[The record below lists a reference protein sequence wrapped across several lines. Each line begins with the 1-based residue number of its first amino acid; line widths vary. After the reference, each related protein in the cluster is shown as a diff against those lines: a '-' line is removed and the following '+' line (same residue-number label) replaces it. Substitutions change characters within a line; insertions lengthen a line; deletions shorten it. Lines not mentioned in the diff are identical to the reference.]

1 MNQDAVFFA
10 IAGLVVLALM
20 IIGPGFVVWQ
30 YQRGGIAE
38 VHDKPTKRSRLTE
51 RQSDST

>member
-30 YQRGGIAE
+30 YQRGGTAK
-38 VHDKPTKRSRLTE
+38 VHDKPSKPSGLM
-51 RQSDST
+51 

>member
-1 MNQDAVFFA
+1 MNQDVVFFA

-30 YQRGGIAE
+30 YQRGGTAE
-38 VHDKPTKRSRLTE
+38 VRDKPTKRSPMT
-51 RQSDST
+51 